1 MLNTLPRAGGRLQSV
16 MGADRG
22 AAPQPPDPAQV
33 ADAVTRFLA
42 LREFRARLYACF
54 TARADALF
62 ELTDAILCADHAV
75 TSLVQLSLEAEF
87 TRGHGALY
95 GALKDGGIDEE
106 AFAALLTGTLPR
118 LADGEQARTWAGEH
132 DVIDYGLLESA
143 IAGLPDEEAA
153 QVREACARWSRLRFA
168 VDASPYP
175 RPDAGCSPER
185 EHVHPDACR
194 SDGVRK
200 TIPGWEYQFLA
211 AAGHLRTAW
220 TAVIDAGG

>member
-1 MLNTLPRAGGRLQSV
+1 
-16 MGADRG
+16 
-22 AAPQPPDPAQV
+22 
-33 ADAVTRFLA
+33 
-42 LREFRARLYACF
+42 
-54 TARADALF
+54 
-62 ELTDAILCADHAV
+62 
-75 TSLVQLSLEAEF
+75 
-87 TRGHGALY
+87 
-95 GALKDGGIDEE
+95 
-106 AFAALLTGTLPR
+106 
-118 LADGEQARTWAGEH
+118 
-132 DVIDYGLLESA
+132 
-143 IAGLPDEEAA
+143 
-153 QVREACARWSRLRFA
+153 VREACARWSRLRFA